1 MSPPPS
7 ASPPSAP
14 APYQPRLARAGTAC
28 VRGGARPDPATG
40 ALVPPLVQST
50 TYAWPDL
57 DHPPAITYARAGN
70 STVAALERRL
80 AVLEGGASALAFAS
94 GTAALDALLAA
105 LPSGGRIVCG
115 SNVYGGTVRLLERI
129 RTDRCKVEFVETND
143 LAQVRR
149 ALEAPADLVIAETPS
164 NPTLAITDI
173 AATAKAAHDA
183 GALLCV
189 DNTFLTPLWQKPLD
203 HGADV
208 VLHST
213 TKYLDGHNATLG
225 GALVFPA
232 VHDGPG
238 FQEHGP
244 LAARVRWV
252 RKGIGNGLA
261 PFEAWL
267 TLQGCKT
274 LHLRTRE
281 QWISSRRLAERL
293 RRHPAVLHVLHP
305 GLEDHPGHAAHRRQA
320 KGDGGIVSIDL
331 GSREAARAFC
341 SALRLFTLAE
351 NLGATESLATHPVSM
366 THTDVDPAVRRKLG
380 ITDGLVR
387 LSVGVEDADDLEVD
401 ALQAL
406 EAVALDDRTRT
417 GAADMN
423 GRGTPEPTTRPLAD
437 APAAPLRGL
446 AGLPAS
452 GTSCSRSPPPWRA
465 RPSGLPAPART
476 RR

>member
-1 MSPPPS
+1 MTMPPTTPAATVALRPS
-7 ASPPSAP
+7 W
-14 APYQPRLARAGTAC
+14 RAGTSC
-28 VRGGARPDPATG
+28 VRAGTRPDPTTG

-50 TYAWPDL
+50 TYAWSDL
-57 DHPPAITYARAGN
+57 DHPPAISYARAGN
-70 STVAALERRL
+70 PTVEALERRL
-80 AVLEGGASALAFAS
+80 AALEGGTSAVAFAS

-105 LPSGGRIVCG
+105 QPKGGRIVCG

-129 RTDRCKVEFVETND
+129 RTDRCRVDFVDTSD
-143 LAQVRR
+143 LAQVRA
-149 ALEAPADLVIAETPS
+149 ALEQPADLVIAETPS
-164 NPTLAITDI
+164 NPTLAITDL

-189 DNTFLTPLWQKPLD
+189 DNTFLTPLWQKPLA

-225 GALVFPA
+225 GALVVPER
-232 VHDGPG
+232 HDGPG
-238 FQEHGP
+238 FQENGP
-244 LAARVRWV
+244 LGAKVRWV

-281 QWISSRRLAERL
+281 QWISARRLAERL
-293 RRHPAVLHVLHP
+293 RRSPVVRKVLHP
-305 GLEDHPGHAAHRRQA
+305 GLEEHPGHAVHRRQA
-320 KGDGGIVSIDL
+320 TGDGGIVSLDL

-341 SALRLFTLAE
+341 SNLRLFTLAE

-366 THTDVDPAVRRKLG
+366 THTDVDPDVRRRLG

-387 LSVGVEDADDLEVD
+387 LSVGVEDADDLQED
-401 ALQAL
+401 ALRAL
-406 EAVALDDRTRT
+406 EAVA
-417 GAADMN
+417 A
-423 GRGTPEPTTRPLAD
+423 GTLVQV
-437 APAAPLRGL
+437 
-446 AGLPAS
+446 
-452 GTSCSRSPPPWRA
+452 RA
-465 RPSGLPAPART
+465 
-476 RR
+476 